1 MIFTKRSDYGLR
13 AAMELAAGYGCGP
26 LSARQ
31 IAQRGGLPEPF
42 VRKLLQ
48 QLAQAGLAT
57 SQRGRHGGY
66 LLAKPPARVTVW
78 ETLEAF
84 ETLAPVPCLDPANVP
99 PVVRAGSVADS
110 GPAPEDEA
118 CTLDISEF
126 SCPTRAAWHLVD
138 RKVRATLD
146 AMTLDDL
153 LEEVHDRGLQR
164 ELIHA
169 S

>member
-1 MIFTKRSDYGLR
+1 
-13 AAMELAAGYGCGP
+13 MELAAGYGCGP

-31 IAQRGGLPEPF
+31 IAHRGALPEPF

-48 QLAQAGLAT
+48 QLCRAGLAV
-57 SQRGRHGGY
+57 SRRGRHGGY
-66 LLAKPPARVTVW
+66 LLARPPARVTVR

-84 ETLAPVPCLDPANVP
+84 ETLAPVPCLDPTNLP
-99 PVVRAGSVADS
+99 SVVRAGTVADA

-118 CTLDISEF
+118 CTLDIAEF
-126 SCPTRAAWHLVD
+126 RCPTRAAWHLVD

-153 LEEVHDRGLQR
+153 LAEVRHRGLQR